1 MAARGRPKGSK
12 TRRPLSQLSQTQLR
26 EKIDAAKLLNLLNR
40 VLFEGAEITSAQLTV
55 AKMQLDR
62 VLPVLQS
69 QEIKGDMATFV
80 MRLPEPAEDMASW
93 ERTNSVTSD
102 VTNTKDTK
110 H

>member
-12 TRRPLSQLSQTQLR
+12 TRRPLSALSQAQLR

-40 VLFEGAEITSAQLTV
+40 VLYEGAEITEPQLKV

-69 QEIKGDMATFV
+69 QEIRGDVTQFV
-80 MRLPEPAEDMASW
+80 MRLPEPAVDTATW
-93 ERTNSVTSD
+93 ERTNSVQQARDT
-102 VTNTKDTK
+102 DTK

>member
-12 TRRPLSQLSQTQLR
+12 TRRPLSALSQAQLR

-40 VLFEGAEITSAQLTV
+40 VLYEGAEITGPQLTV

-69 QEIKGDMATFV
+69 QEIKGDVTQFV
-80 MRLPEPAEDMASW
+80 MRLPEPAVDTATW
-93 ERTNSVTSD
+93 ERTNSMQHTRD
-102 VTNTKDTK
+102 TDTK

>member
-12 TRRPLSQLSQTQLR
+12 TRRPLSALSQAQLR

-40 VLFEGAEITSAQLTV
+40 VLFEGAEITSSQLSV

-69 QEIKGDMATFV
+69 QEIKGDMTQFV
-80 MRLPEPAEDMASW
+80 MRLPEPAADTASW
-93 ERTNSVTSD
+93 ERTNSLAKPLD
-102 VTNTKDTK
+102 DKGII

>member
-40 VLFEGAEITSAQLTV
+40 VLFEGAEITGAQLTV

-69 QEIKGDMATFV
+69 QEIKGDMTQFV
-80 MRLPEPAEDMASW
+80 MRLPEPAENMDNWSK
-93 ERTNSVTSD
+93 TNSLAAAPD
-102 VTNTKDTK
+102 PDTK